1 MTKSNKSKNSLD
13 KLKRS
18 VSRKATRTVL
28 KTKKTVK
35 TYTSPSFGKRV
46 KRACKMTKKH
56 NVFSGGVCTTCVTDM
71 PKEIKNIR
79 YLTDVDFVH
88 KLDNACKNDKLHA
101 YCNACKQSLIVNK
114 SNIAL
119 FSSKDFEKAL

>member
-1 MTKSNKSKNSLD
+1 
-13 KLKRS
+13 
-18 VSRKATRTVL
+18 
-28 KTKKTVK
+28 
-35 TYTSPSFGKRV
+35 
-46 KRACKMTKKH
+46 
-56 NVFSGGVCTTCVTDM
+56 M

-79 YLTDVDFVH
+79 YLTDVDFVN